1 MHRAARLPVATV
13 CCVAML
19 WGCGV
24 GPKPQ
29 LPVLPPP
36 SESAPELPESP
47 SAAPAIPSD
56 NADVLIARADA
67 HFEVGR
73 RHFQLGHLDE
83 AKREFDRAVD
93 VLLGAP
99 GGARSDPKL
108 RAYFDRLVDRV
119 NAFELTALAQGDGF
133 TERTSEPATIDELL
147 EVTTFPMP
155 APATTTRE
163 AVERE
168 IARHQIPIPLHPKV
182 LSYVELFQGRLRD
195 WFQEALE
202 RGLGYVPMIQSVFA
216 AEGLPLDL
224 AYVPIVESAF
234 KPTALSRAK
243 ARGVWQF
250 MPGTAVENGLRYDW
264 YVDERADI
272 EKATRAAAKYLK
284 TLSATFDGDWPL
296 ALASYNGG
304 PGRVQRAIRRGQTTD
319 FWALTKTSRYL
330 PRETRE
336 YVPAILAAIV
346 IAANPAQFGFQPDPA
361 PLPSFEKATI
371 AVPVDLRK
379 VAEWTG
385 TSVDEIQALNP
396 ELRRW
401 TTPLKDRDYEVRV
414 PVGTAAALED
424 RIESA
429 APGELISVAEY
440 VVRRGDT
447 LSAIGS
453 RMGVRWQDIADANRL
468 TKRSVIRP
476 GQRLLVPMAPSA
488 ALARAELPE
497 VDAAGRLVYRVQ
509 RGDTL
514 SKIARHYSVSVDSIK
529 TWNNLKSSRINVGD
543 RLTIYPRGSQ

>member
-1 MHRAARLPVATV
+1 MHRAAWLPVATV
-13 CCVAML
+13 CCVSML

-36 SESAPELPESP
+36 SDSAPELPSIP
-47 SAAPAIPSD
+47 SAPPPIPAD
-56 NADVLIARADA
+56 DADVLIARADA
-67 HFEVGR
+67 HFEAGR
-73 RHFQLGHLDE
+73 RQFALGHLDE
-83 AKREFDRAVD
+83 AKREFDGAVD
-93 VLLGAP
+93 VLLAAP

-108 RAYFDRLVDRV
+108 RAYFDRLVDRI

-133 TERTSEPATIDELL
+133 TERKSEPATIDELL
-147 EVTTFPMP
+147 EVSTFPMP
-155 APATTTRE
+155 APAATTRE

-168 IARHQIPIPLHPKV
+168 AARHEIPIPLHPKV

-202 RGLGYVPMIQSVFA
+202 RGLAYVPMIQSVFA

-304 PGRVQRAIRRGQTTD
+304 PGRVQRAVRRGKTTD

-336 YVPAILAAIV
+336 YVPAIFAAIV
-346 IAANPAQFGFQPDPA
+346 IAANPAQFGFQPVPA

-396 ELRRW
+396 QLRRW

-424 RIESA
+424 RIENA

-488 ALARAELPE
+488 ALARVERPE
-497 VDAAGRLVYRVQ
+497 VDAEGRLIYRVQ

-514 SKIARHYSVSVDSIK
+514 SRIARRYSVSVDSIK
-529 TWNNLKSSRINVGD
+529 TWNKLKSSRINVGD